1 MGMQQSNSDKLEGPQ
16 SSLERK
22 YILEF
27 LDSKGLS
34 IEILDKMPEEEKE
47 QVMREASRY
56 ASLKLAEVESR
67 AKFRRQINPPS

>member
-1 MGMQQSNSDKLEGPQ
+1 MSTKQSKGDMVEGPQ

-27 LDSKGLS
+27 LESKGVS
-34 IEILDKMPEEEKE
+34 IEILDQMPENEKE
-47 QVMREASRY
+47 QLMREASRY

-67 AKFRRQINPPS
+67 AKFRHDINAPS

>member
-1 MGMQQSNSDKLEGPQ
+1 MSTQQSKGDIIEGPQ

-27 LDSKGLS
+27 LESKGVS
-34 IEILDKMPEEEKE
+34 IEILDQMPEDEKE
-47 QVMREASRY
+47 QLMVEASRY